1 MLGGLGNIGG
11 LIKQA
16 KEMQERMAAMQK
28 ELADRRY
35 DAESGAGAVT
45 AVVDG
50 KGMLVKVRI
59 QPEAAQDVE
68 LLEDLITSAVQ
79 AAATKAHEAARQEM
93 ASMTGGLNIPGL
105 SNMLGGNQ
113 T

>member
-1 MLGGLGNIGG
+1 MPWPD
-11 LIKQA
+11 
-16 KEMQERMAAMQK
+16 EQK

-50 KGMLVKVRI
+50 KGMLIKVRI

-105 SNMLGGNQ
+105 SNMLGGPQ